1 MSLHPHQLTIQKIV
15 EMQDAPDNT
24 HLYLLQQG
32 LFYHAYNQ
40 SAVFFR
46 GITGY
51 KVRRMPWRGTY
62 VEQLG
67 IPCTVI
73 EGTLHS
79 LQRKHPESMI
89 ECMFYAP
96 HLAIELPR
104 EVVKNIP
111 YETIQPRAPR
121 TPIPTHV
128 QQAVCD
134 AILSLDADTAPAEK
148 LRHTMLRLQ
157 QMIRHKAQGKE

>member
-1 MSLHPHQLTIQKIV
+1 MSRYPHQLTIQQIV

-40 SAVFFR
+40 SAVFFQE
-46 GITGY
+46 ITGY

-73 EGTLHS
+73 DEILHR
-79 LQRKHPESMI
+79 LQQRHPEAMI
-89 ECMFYAP
+89 ECMFYVP

-104 EVVKNIP
+104 EVVQNIP
-111 YETIQPRAPR
+111 YEKVNHHDPHA
-121 TPIPTHV
+121 PIPTHV
-128 QQAVCD
+128 QQAVCN
-134 AILSLDADTAPAEK
+134 AILSLDADTASAEK
-148 LRHTMLRLQ
+148 LRHTVLRLQ
-157 QMIRHKAQGKE
+157 QMIRHKA

>member
-1 MSLHPHQLTIQKIV
+1 MSRYPHQLTIQQIV

-51 KVRRMPWRGTY
+51 KVRSMPWRNTY

-67 IPCTVI
+67 IPCTVLEGALHRLQQQHPEAII
-73 EGTLHS
+73 EGT
-79 LQRKHPESMI
+79 
-89 ECMFYAP
+89 FYAP
-96 HLAIELPR
+96 HLTIELPR
-104 EVVKNIP
+104 EVVQNIP
-111 YETIQPRAPR
+111 YETFTPR
-121 TPIPTHV
+121 TPDTPILADISKT
-128 QQAVCD
+128 VCTT
-134 AILSLDADTAPAEK
+134 LLTLNADTTPDVQ
-148 LRHTMLRLQ
+148 LRNTIRHLQRMLRSNT
-157 QMIRHKAQGKE
+157 

>member
-1 MSLHPHQLTIQKIV
+1 MSRHQHQLTIQQIV
-15 EMQDAPDNT
+15 EMQDASDNI

-40 SAVFFR
+40 SAVFFQ

-73 EGTLHS
+73 DGTLHR
-79 LQRKHPESMI
+79 LQRQHPETLI

-96 HLAIELPR
+96 HLAIELPS

-111 YETIQPRAPR
+111 YAPLQNRAPR

-128 QQAVCD
+128 QQAACD
-134 AILSLDADTAPAEK
+134 AILSLDANTASAGK
-148 LRHTMLRLQ
+148 LRHTVLRLQ
-157 QMIRHKAQGKE
+157 QMIRHKA

>member
-1 MSLHPHQLTIQKIV
+1 MLQYPHQLTIQQIV

-40 SAVFFR
+40 SAVFFQ

-51 KVRRMPWRGTY
+51 KVRYMPWRNIY

-67 IPCTVI
+67 IPCTVL
-73 EGTLHS
+73 EETLHR
-79 LQRKHPESMI
+79 LQQCHPEAI
-89 ECMFYAP
+89 IDGTFYAP
-96 HLAIELPR
+96 HLTIELPR
-104 EVVKNIP
+104 EVVQNIP
-111 YETIQPRAPR
+111 YETFKPHAPHA
-121 TPIPTHV
+121 PVPTKV
-128 QQAVCD
+128 RQAVCNT
-134 AILSLDADTAPAEK
+134 ILSFDADTASAEK

-157 QMIRHKAQGKE
+157 QMLCHKA

>member
-40 SAVFFR
+40 SAVFFQ

-51 KVRRMPWRGTY
+51 KVRRMTWRGTY

-73 EGTLHS
+73 DGTLYR
-79 LQRKHPESMI
+79 LQRRHPEALI

-104 EVVKNIP
+104 EVVQNIP
-111 YETIQPRAPR
+111 YETLQHRALL

-134 AILSLDADTAPAEK
+134 AILSLNANTASDEK
-148 LRHTMLRLQ
+148 LRHTVLRLQ
-157 QMIRHKAQGKE
+157 QMIRHKA

>member
-1 MSLHPHQLTIQKIV
+1 MARYQHQLTIQQIV

-32 LFYHAYNQ
+32 LFYYAYNQ
-40 SAVFFR
+40 SAVFFQ

-73 EGTLHS
+73 DEILHR
-79 LQRKHPESMI
+79 LQQRHPEAMI
-89 ECMFYAP
+89 ECMFYVP
-96 HLAIELPR
+96 HIAIELPR
-104 EVVKNIP
+104 EVVQNIP

-128 QQAVCD
+128 QQAVCN
-134 AILSLDADTAPAEK
+134 AILSLNAYTSSAEK
-148 LRHTMLRLQ
+148 LRHTIRHLQ
-157 QMIRHKAQGKE
+157 RMIRSNT

>member
-1 MSLHPHQLTIQKIV
+1 MSLHPHQLTIQQIV

-24 HLYLLQQG
+24 HLFLLQQG

-40 SAVFFR
+40 SAVFFQE
-46 GITGY
+46 ITGY

-73 EGTLHS
+73 DGTLHR
-79 LQRKHPESMI
+79 LQRQHPEAI
-89 ECMFYAP
+89 VEGMFYEP

-111 YETIQPRAPR
+111 YETLMLRAPR

-134 AILSLDADTAPAEK
+134 VILSLDANTASAEK

-157 QMIRHKAQGKE
+157 QMIRHKAQGRE

>member
-1 MSLHPHQLTIQKIV
+1 MSRHPHQLTIQQIV

-40 SAVFFR
+40 SAVFFQ

-73 EGTLHS
+73 DRALYR
-79 LQRKHPESMI
+79 LQRQHPEALI

-111 YETIQPRAPR
+111 YEPLQPRAPL

-128 QQAVCD
+128 QQSVCN
-134 AILSLDADTAPAEK
+134 AILSLDANTASDEK
-148 LRHTMLRLQ
+148 LRHTVLRLQ
-157 QMIRHKAQGKE
+157 QMIRHKA

>member
-1 MSLHPHQLTIQKIV
+1 MLRYPHQLTIQQIV

-40 SAVFFR
+40 SAVFFQ

-51 KVRRMPWRGTY
+51 KVRRMPWRGIY
-62 VEQLG
+62 VDQLG

-73 EGTLHS
+73 DGTLHR
-79 LQRKHPESMI
+79 LQRKHPEAI
-89 ECMFYAP
+89 VEGMFYAP

-111 YETIQPRAPR
+111 YETFKHRALL

-134 AILSLDADTAPAEK
+134 AILSLNANTASDEK
-148 LRHTMLRLQ
+148 LRHTVLRLQ
-157 QMIRHKAQGKE
+157 QMIRNKA

>member
-1 MSLHPHQLTIQKIV
+1 MSRYPHQLTIQQIV

-24 HLYLLQQG
+24 HLFLLQQG

-40 SAVFFR
+40 SAVFFQ

-51 KVRRMPWRGTY
+51 KVRRVPWRGTY

-73 EGTLHS
+73 DRALHR
-79 LQRKHPESMI
+79 LQRQNPEALI

-111 YETIQPRAPR
+111 YAPIQNRAPR

-128 QQAVCD
+128 QQSVCD
-134 AILSLDADTAPAEK
+134 AILSLNANTASDEK

-157 QMIRHKAQGKE
+157 QMLRHKAKGIK

>member
-1 MSLHPHQLTIQKIV
+1 MARYPHQLTIQQIV

-40 SAVFFR
+40 SAVFFQ

-51 KVRRMPWRGTY
+51 KVRRMPWRATY

-67 IPCTVI
+67 TPCTVI
-73 EGTLHS
+73 DEILHR
-79 LQRKHPESMI
+79 LQQRHPEAMI
-89 ECMFYAP
+89 ECMFYVQ
-96 HLAIELPR
+96 HIAIELPR
-104 EVVKNIP
+104 EVVQNIP

-128 QQAVCD
+128 QQAVCN
-134 AILSLDADTAPAEK
+134 AILSLNAYTSSAEK
-148 LRHTMLRLQ
+148 LRHTIRHLQ
-157 QMIRHKAQGKE
+157 RMIRSNT